1 MSLFLRRLAVATSIL
16 ALVSLAPA
24 QFVDAPKVETPKA
37 ETPKTDAKPTEPPPG
52 AAEAAEKPAGA
63 QTQKWEFGTSVR
75 ATGGPCAGLL
85 GTFAVPTDWPEQQVK
100 ALGEQISTGVQHR
113 YRATD
118 GLKQM
123 VFNLPQLNTGG
134 AAECFVTF
142 EITRLSQKPPLDP
155 GRLIIPKEL
164 PAEIKKFLG
173 PSPLIEAT
181 SAKVRSMA
189 KELTADKETAW
200 EQVQAILDGVR
211 KKIELQKGMTRLVE
225 KSVEDKTAEGGR
237 RKIAATEALDEKDQT
252 KGASAA
258 LRDGWAF
265 REDMTAAF
273 VALCR
278 AAKVPARM
286 VWSMDFCYAEFYLE
300 DTSVA
305 EEPAEAAEKAA
316 KPKKTAKDKAAKGAW
331 YPAIVIDSAELG
343 ACADARPIMQK
354 GDNIK
359 VPEEAAVQRYVKEFL
374 RGKGGGGGRPTVEF
388 RRRHV
393 D

>member
-1 MSLFLRRLAVATSIL
+1 MFQVLRRLAVAASIL
-16 ALVSLAPA
+16 ALVSPAPA
-24 QFVDAPKVETPKA
+24 QFVDAPKVETPKT
-37 ETPKTDAKPTEPPPG
+37 EAKPTEPQAGPVQ
-52 AAEAAEKPAGA
+52 AAEKPAGA

-100 ALGEQISTGVQHR
+100 AVGEQISAGVQHR
-113 YRATD
+113 YRTTD

-142 EITRLSQKPPLDP
+142 ETTRLPQKPPLDP

-181 SAKVRSMA
+181 NAKVRSMA

-225 KSVEDKTAEGGR
+225 KSVDDKTAEGGR
-237 RKIAATEALDEKDQT
+237 RKIAATETLDEKDQT
-252 KGASAA
+252 KGAAAA

-300 DTSVA
+300 DSVA
-305 EEPAEAAEKAA
+305 DEPAEAAQKTA
-316 KPKKTAKDKAAKGAW
+316 KPKKTAKKAAKGAW